1 MFTLTETP
9 IDAAAAVKTLQDP
22 AAGAAVTFEGWVRNH
37 NASRDV
43 TRLDYEAYPEM
54 AIQEGRRILEESCER
69 FDILNAIC
77 IHRTGSLAIGDMAV
91 WVGVAS
97 VHRGPAFEACEL
109 IIDTIKTRVPIWK
122 KETYADGNSGWVAC
136 HACGATVADS
146 R

>member
-9 IDAAAAVKTLQDP
+9 IDAAGAVKGLQDP

-37 NASRDV
+37 NESRDV

-54 AIQEGRRILEESCER
+54 AIQEGTRILEESCER

-97 VHRGPAFEACEL
+97 VHRGPAFEACEF

-122 KETYADGNSGWVAC
+122 KETYADGNSDWIAC
-136 HACGATVADS
+136 HACGAAVADS